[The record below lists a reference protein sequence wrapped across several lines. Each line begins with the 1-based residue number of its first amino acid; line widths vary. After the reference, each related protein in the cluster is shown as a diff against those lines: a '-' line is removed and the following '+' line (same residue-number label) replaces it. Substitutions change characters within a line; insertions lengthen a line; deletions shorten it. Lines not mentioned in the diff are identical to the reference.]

1 MTRVLVVEDEPGI
14 ALALETDLALE
25 GYEVEIVSDG
35 RIASQRARG
44 EQFDLILL
52 DLMLP
57 GKDGLDVCREVR
69 KAGVRTPIL
78 ILTAKAQ
85 EAEKVLGLELGAD
98 DYVTKP
104 YSPLE
109 LRARVKALLR
119 RAEGTVPDIYQFE
132 DLEVDFS
139 RFELRRAGAPIS
151 LTRLEFK
158 ILAAL
163 IKCRGQVVSRDRLLD
178 LVWGEETYVTDRV
191 IDNHVAN
198 LRKKLECHPGSPRF
212 LTSVRGIGYRFDG

>member
-78 ILTAKAQ
+78 MLTAKAQ

-132 DLEVDFS
+132 QLEVDFG

-163 IKCRGQVVSRDRLLD
+163 VKCRGQVVSRDRLLD
-178 LVWGEETYVTDRV
+178 LVWGEETYVADRV

-198 LRKKLECHPGSPRF
+198 LRKKLECHPGSPGF

>member
-1 MTRVLVVEDEPGI
+1 MTRVFVIEDEPGI
-14 ALALETDLALE
+14 ALALETDLKLE
-25 GYEVEIVSDG
+25 GYEVEIASNGQV
-35 RIASQRARG
+35 ASQRARR
-44 EQFDLILL
+44 EHFDLILL

-57 GKDGLDVCREVR
+57 GRDGFDVCRDVR

-78 ILTAKAQ
+78 MLTAKAQ
-85 EAEKVLGLELGAD
+85 DAEKVLGLELGAD

-119 RAEGTVPDIYQFE
+119 RAEGTVPDIYQFDE
-132 DLEVDFS
+132 FEVDFG

-163 IKCRGQVVSRDRLLD
+163 IKFRGLVVSRDRLLD
-178 LVWGEETYVTDRV
+178 LVWGENTYVTDRV

-198 LRKKLECHPGSPRF
+198 LRKKLELNPGSPRF